1 LIIRLGKINNKLIY
15 CIYLFIIIDEIFIHL
30 FTKNEK
36 MISNNALSAIGNTPI
51 IRLQNFEPKNGAE
64 IWLKLEGGNPTGSYK
79 DRMAASVLTQAI
91 KRGDLRTGDRVVEY
105 TGGSTGTALAFVCA
119 VLGLRF
125 TAVFSDAFSNS
136 KRQAMEAFGAEVLIE
151 PSEGGK
157 ITPAL
162 IARMKAR
169 AYALANEPGS
179 FYADQFGSPEVRSG
193 YENMGKEIAE
203 SMGGHIDVF
212 MAAVGTGAALMGAA
226 DGIRAAGLDPDLI
239 ALEPL
244 QSPLLTTGK
253 GGAHRIEG
261 IGVGFE
267 PPFLNR
273 ERLREIRAV
282 DEERA
287 FEICRRLARESGVFC
302 GGSTG
307 LNVAAAIDVAKELGK
322 GKKIVTLG
330 CDSGSKYLGGHIFNR
345 AH

>member
-1 LIIRLGKINNKLIY
+1 
-15 CIYLFIIIDEIFIHL
+15 
-30 FTKNEK
+30 
-36 MISNNALSAIGNTPI
+36 MVSQNALSAIGNTPL
-51 IRLQNFEPKNGAE
+51 IRLKNFEPGNGTE

-79 DRMAASVLTQAI
+79 DRMAASVITEAI
-91 KRGDLRTGDRVVEY
+91 KRGDLRPGDRVVEY

-157 ITPAL
+157 ITPNL
-162 IARMKAR
+162 IARMKDR
-169 AYALANEPGS
+169 AYALAKEPGS
-179 FYADQFGSPEVRSG
+179 YYADQFGSSDVRVG
-193 YENMGKEIAE
+193 YEKMGKEIAE
-203 SMGGHIDVF
+203 SMGGNVDVF

-226 DGIRAAGLDPDLI
+226 DGLRAAGLHPKLI

-253 GGAHRIEG
+253 GGPRRIEG

-273 ERLREIRAV
+273 DRLHEIRAF

-287 FEICRRLARESGVFC
+287 FEICRRLAKEAGVFC

-322 GKKIVTLG
+322 GKRIVTLG
-330 CDSGSKYLGGHIFNR
+330 CDSGYKYLGGHIFNNPN
-345 AH
+345 